1 MSDHK
6 IRFSVD
12 THLFRELGEL
22 LVGRESTALIEL
34 VKNAYDAD
42 ATEVTVYGEGLDDP
56 EHGVIRISDDGVGMT
71 PDTFERGFLRIAGRL
86 KGEGSRRSKR
96 FGRRYTGAKG
106 VGRLAA
112 HKLARELGVVS
123 TPWHEASDA
132 IAAESLEF
140 KGVSGS
146 IKWDQVESAET
157 LDKIADDA
165 VVVNEILL
173 DVPTKAGTT
182 LTLTRLRRKWSKS
195 QLGRFLLEV
204 EALQAPP
211 VITGVLPKAVLSDAG
226 LFESPMVVD
235 ASTQDPGLKVKLEGA
250 FETGDNYWTSVVDAA
265 HWILE
270 IDASIEGVRYFVS
283 PTAQWTKKNG
293 AFEARTWFEEHP
305 SPEEGPFFQG
315 RLLIREGSAKGRN
328 DTRAWASRVSG
339 VRVYME
345 GFRVLPYGDESD
357 DWLFLSRDVT
367 ARDRKLRF
375 LSDDIDNLPEAEDEG
390 LLLLPSKHY
399 LGGVFLT
406 VDRAGSLDMLVN
418 REGFVP
424 GEALDRLVT
433 VVRKGIDLATRVRA
447 SAKATPPLPLPI
459 RETQG
464 SLEWQNEKAQSGP
477 RDALKGRAEAT
488 FQTLENQATNLER
501 LAQSL
506 PIAFRPQL
514 LNAASE
520 IQHAAS
526 VSRELMPSASMVLV
540 LASVGTQL
548 AAFTHEVSRLVSTAS
563 DFEALLGTIRAQV
576 PSPVSQQLSKVSS
589 AAADLRRAI
598 ERQAA
603 YLLDIV
609 TPDSRRRRSRQPCS
623 EILDAAW
630 RLVST
635 SAEQRGIVW
644 QNNVSAD
651 ARTPPMFRA
660 ELMAIFSN
668 LLTNAVKAAGKNGR
682 IQALDTLHSDGTL
695 VLHIENTG
703 AAVDPSE
710 GERWFRPFESS
721 SVEVDPVLGQGMGL
735 GLVITR
741 DLLSDVG
748 GTVEF
753 VRAHHGFATA
763 LALKF
768 PGAHRE

>member
-42 ATEVTVYGEGLDDP
+42 ATEVTVYGEALDDP
-56 EHGVIRISDDGVGMT
+56 ERGVVRITDNGVGMT

-96 FGRRYTGAKG
+96 YGRRYTGAKG

-112 HKLARELGVVS
+112 HKLARELVVVS
-123 TPWHEASDA
+123 TPWRGTADA
-132 IAAESLEF
+132 DGRDSQSR
-140 KGVSGS
+140 KGVSGC

-157 LDKIADDA
+157 LDKISDEA
-165 VVVNEILL
+165 VVVNEVVLEGAL
-173 DVPTKAGTT
+173 KEGTT
-182 LTLTRLRRKWSKS
+182 LTLTNLRRKWGKS

-204 EALQAPP
+204 EALQAPS
-211 VITGVLPKAVLSDAG
+211 IISGMLPKTVLKHSG

-235 ASTQDPGLKVKLEGA
+235 AGTQDPGFKVKLEGA
-250 FETGDNYWTSVVDAA
+250 FETGDNYWTSAVDAA
-265 HWILE
+265 HWVLE
-270 IDASIEGVRYFVS
+270 IDASSSGVRYFVS
-283 PTAQWTKKNG
+283 PTARWTKKRG
-293 AFEARTWFEEHP
+293 EFDARTWSEDHP
-305 SPEEGPFFQG
+305 SPEEGPFFHA
-315 RLLIREGSAKGRN
+315 RLLIREGAVTGRS
-328 DTRAWASRVSG
+328 DARAWASRAGG

-375 LSDDIDNLPEAEDEG
+375 LSDDEDNLPQAEDEG

-406 VDRAGSLDMLVN
+406 VDRAGPLDMLVN

-424 GEALDRLVT
+424 GEALDRLVAI
-433 VVRKGIDLATRVRA
+433 VRKGIDLTTRVRA
-447 SAKATPPLPLPI
+447 SAKTTPPRSTSAPGP
-459 RETQG
+459 QG
-464 SLEWQNEKAQSGP
+464 NLEWQKEEPQSGQ
-477 RDALKGRAEAT
+477 RNTLKGRAEAT
-488 FQTLENQATNLER
+488 FQTLETQANNLER
-501 LAQSL
+501 LALSL
-506 PIAFRPQL
+506 PVAFRPQL

-520 IQHAAS
+520 IQQAAS
-526 VSRELMPSASMVLV
+526 VSRELMPSSSMILV

-548 AAFTHEVSRLVSTAS
+548 AAFTHEVSRLLSTAS
-563 DFEALLGTIRAQV
+563 DLEALLNVIRGQV
-576 PSPVSQQLSKVSS
+576 PSSVSLQLSKVTS
-589 AAADLRRAI
+589 AASDLRRAI

-635 SAEQRGIVW
+635 AAEQRGILW
-644 QNNVSAD
+644 QNEVSAN

-660 ELMAIFSN
+660 ELMAVFSN
-668 LLTNAVKAAGKNGR
+668 LLTNAVKAAGKGGR
-682 IQALDTLHSDGTL
+682 IHALDTLNSDGTL
-695 VLHIENTG
+695 ILHIENTG
-703 AAVDPSE
+703 VAVDLSE

-748 GTVEF
+748 GTIEF
-753 VRAHHGFATA
+753 VQPHPGFATA

-768 PGAHRE
+768 SGASRE

>member
-42 ATEVTVYGEGLDDP
+42 ATQITVYGEGLDDP

-71 PDTFERGFLRIAGRL
+71 PDIFERGFLRIAGRL

-112 HKLARELGVVS
+112 HKLARELEVVS
-123 TPWHEASDA
+123 TPWSDA
-132 IAAESLEF
+132 DNKTTASAPSLT
-140 KGVSGS
+140 GVSGT

-157 LDKIADDA
+157 LDKITDEA
-165 VVVNEILL
+165 VVVKEIAL
-173 DVPTKAGTT
+173 DAPTKEGTT
-182 LTLTRLRRKWSKS
+182 LTLTHLRRKWSKS

-204 EALQAPP
+204 EALQAPS
-211 VITGVLPKAVLSDAG
+211 VITGVLPKAVLGAPG

-235 ASTQDPGLKVKLEGA
+235 ASAQDPGLKVKLEGA

-265 HWILE
+265 HWVLE
-270 IDASIEGVRYFVS
+270 IDASSTGLRYFVS
-283 PTAQWTKKNG
+283 PTAQWIRKNG
-293 AFEARTWFEEHP
+293 AFEARSWSEEHP
-305 SPEEGPFFQG
+305 SPEEGPFFQA
-315 RLLIREGSAKGRN
+315 RIIIREGSAKGRT

-375 LSDDIDNLPEAEDEG
+375 LSDDIDDLPEADDEG

-406 VDRAGSLDMLVN
+406 VDRSGSLDMLVN

-433 VVRKGIDLATRVRA
+433 IVRKGIDLTTRVRA
-447 SAKATPPLPLPI
+447 SAKATPPVPI
-459 RETQG
+459 STPDEQG
-464 SLEWQNEKAQSGP
+464 SLEWQREDAQSGP
-477 RDALKGRAEAT
+477 KTALKGRAEAT
-488 FQTLENQATNLER
+488 FQKLENQAANLER
-501 LAQSL
+501 LAHSL

-520 IQHAAS
+520 IQNAAS
-526 VSRELMPSASMVLV
+526 ISRELMPSGSMILV

-548 AAFTHEVSRLVSTAS
+548 AAFTHEVSRLLSTAS
-563 DFEALLGTIRAQV
+563 DLEALLGSIRTQV
-576 PSPVSQQLSKVSS
+576 PSPVAQQLSKVSNG
-589 AAADLRRAI
+589 AADLRRAI

-609 TPDSRRRRSRQPCS
+609 TPDSRRRRSRQPCN

-635 SAEQRGIVW
+635 SAEQRGIGW
-644 QNNVSAD
+644 QNEVPAD

-668 LLTNAVKAAGKNGR
+668 LLTNAVKAAGKNGKIR
-682 IQALDTLHSDGTL
+682 AISALQSDGTL
-695 VLHIENTG
+695 ILHMENTG
-703 AAVDPSE
+703 AAVDPAE
-710 GERWFRPFESS
+710 GERWFKPFESS

-748 GTVEF
+748 GTIEF
-753 VRAHHGFATA
+753 VAANQGFATA

-768 PGAHRE
+768 PGANQE